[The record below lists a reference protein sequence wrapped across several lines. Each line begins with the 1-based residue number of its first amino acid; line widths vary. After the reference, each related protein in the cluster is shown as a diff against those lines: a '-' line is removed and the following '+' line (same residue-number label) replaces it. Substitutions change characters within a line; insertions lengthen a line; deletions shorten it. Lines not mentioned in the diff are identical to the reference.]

1 MQPVLPL
8 IFYKGPPP
16 PHDSLEKPAM
26 KREHDIEKINR
37 DNFRNSLDA
46 LARPGELRRII
57 PLFDSP
63 LLAMASVLLYA
74 EVSHYYEGTLDFA
87 LVRALCGSAPAPA
100 EQADYLFFEAPEA
113 DLLEQAKPGTPE
125 SPELSATLVFD
136 CSRTAPHNSSRVIL
150 SGPGIRREK
159 EVLLPASRDFLEKFR
174 DKNDSF
180 PLGVDLFLI
189 LAGNHIVGLP
199 RTTQIDHIEVAA

>member
-1 MQPVLPL
+1 
-8 IFYKGPPP
+8 
-16 PHDSLEKPAM
+16 M

-46 LARPGELRRII
+46 LARPGELRSIV

-74 EVSHYYEGTLDFA
+74 EVSHFYEGTLDFA
-87 LVRALCGSAPAPA
+87 LVRALCGSAPAT
-100 EQADYLFFEAPEA
+100 EKDADYLFFDAPKA
-113 DLLEQAKPGTPE
+113 GHLEQAKQGTSE

-136 CSRTAPHNSSRVIL
+136 CSRTEHHDSSRVIL
-150 SGPGIRREK
+150 SGPGIRQKK
-159 EVLLPASRDFLEKFR
+159 ELILPAPRDFLEKFC

-180 PLGVDLFLI
+180 PLGIDLFLI
-189 LAGNHIVGLP
+189 LADNHIVGLP
-199 RTTQIDHIEVAA
+199 RTTQIEHIEVRA